1 MIELKNLTK
10 EYKDAIA
17 VDDLSLII
25 RPGIITG
32 FLGPNGAGKSTTM
45 KMILSLTKATQGE
58 VTVDG
63 VNYEKLNQPVTS
75 VGTLID
81 TDAVDL
87 KFTAKQHLELVTTAS
102 GIPKERIEEVLKQT
116 GLEKVENKQIGEFS
130 LGMKQR
136 LGIAVALIGNPAT
149 IILDEPFNGL
159 DVDGIKWLRKLLK
172 KLADQGKAV
181 LISSHLMSEIQ
192 AIAERIIV
200 LAQGKLIADMTIEE
214 MASNSLGEYIK
225 VKSEDN
231 KKLQSLLVEQDS
243 LAKLVNNNE
252 ELHIRQLTMKQIG
265 MKAKE
270 NNLAIY
276 ELRQVEPSLE
286 DLFMELTEGKA
297 DYVSG
302 KDAADKSEVQN

>member
-10 EYKDAIA
+10 EYKDATA

-25 RPGIITG
+25 RPGVITG

-58 VTVDG
+58 VMVDG
-63 VNYEKLNQPVTS
+63 VNYEKLKQPVSS

-81 TDAVDL
+81 TDAVDP
-87 KFTAKQHLELVTTAS
+87 KFTAEQHLELVTTAS
-102 GIPKERIEEVLKQT
+102 GITKERVGEVLKQT
-116 GLEKVENKQIGEFS
+116 GLETVGNKQIGEFS

-172 KLADQGKAV
+172 DLADQGKAV

-192 AIAERIIV
+192 AVAERIIV
-200 LAQGKLIADMTIEE
+200 LAQGQLIADMTIEE
-214 MASNSLGEYIK
+214 MAANSLGEYIK
-225 VKSEDN
+225 VKSEAN
-231 KKLQSLLVEQDS
+231 KELRSLLAEQDS
-243 LAKLVNNNE
+243 LVKLVNNNE
-252 ELHIRQLTMKQIG
+252 ELRIHQLSMKQIG
-265 MKAKE
+265 MIAKE
-270 NNLAIY
+270 NNIAIY
-276 ELRQVEPSLE
+276 ELSQVEPSLE

-302 KDAADKSEVQN
+302 KDAAAKSEVQN

>member
-1 MIELKNLTK
+1 MIELKNLSK
-10 EYKDAIA
+10 EYKDKRA
-17 VDDLSLII
+17 VDELSLII
-25 RPGIITG
+25 RPGVITG
-32 FLGPNGAGKSTTM
+32 LLGPNGAGKSTMM

-63 VNYEKLNQPVTS
+63 VNYEKLNQPIKS

-81 TDAVDL
+81 TDAVDP

-102 GIPKERIEEVLKQT
+102 GISRERTKEVLKQT

-136 LGIAVALIGNPAT
+136 LGIAVALIGDPGT

-172 KLADQGKAV
+172 DLAGQGKAI

-192 AIAERIIV
+192 AIAERIVV

-214 MASNSLGEYIK
+214 MAANSLGEYIK
-225 VKSEDN
+225 VKSENN
-231 KKLQSLLVEQDS
+231 KKLHSLLIEQDS
-243 LAKLVNNNE
+243 LAKLVNSNE
-252 ELHIRQLTMKQIG
+252 EVHVHQLTMKQIG
-265 MKAKE
+265 MIAKE

-276 ELRQVEPSLE
+276 ELSQVEPSLE
-286 DLFMELTEGKA
+286 DLFMELTEGKM

-302 KDAADKSEVQN
+302 RDTADKEEVLN